1 MVSGYL
7 EINIDL
13 SAFKEG
19 NKTMNVVE
27 LMDIFWKILD
37 QNAEVKD
44 SGRVPLEGDPVMA
57 WWRIK
62 PYLNTDTFAGGGSN
76 GGKDEYNVYEDKEG
90 HSCDTPVKKVNR
102 YSRAKKSGTV
112 LRCPKCD
119 STEGNRVYH
128 FSWSAITCQ
137 NCREMVEKNEWEID
151 EES

>member
-27 LMDIFWKILD
+27 LMDIFWKILE
-37 QNAEVKD
+37 QNGEVKD

-62 PYLNTDTFAGGGSN
+62 PYLNTDTFAGGGS
-76 GGKDEYNVYEDKEG
+76 GRDEYNVYEDKEG
-90 HSCDTPVKKVNR
+90 HSCDT
-102 YSRAKKSGTV
+102 T
-112 LRCPKCD
+112 D
-119 STEGNRVYH
+119 
-128 FSWSAITCQ
+128 
-137 NCREMVEKNEWEID
+137 EKA
-151 EES
+151 